1 MILLID
7 IGNTSI
13 RWASLEGGRVGD
25 SQSLRH
31 NGGAPLDLL
40 ATWDL
45 LEAPRRVLISNV
57 GAESVAV
64 AIARVVRALWSL
76 EPELAI
82 TRAECLGVR
91 IAYAEPSRLGVDRWL
106 ALLGAHGREAGAV
119 LIVDAGTAVT
129 YDLLLGDGTHLG
141 GLILPGIELMR
152 AGLLTGTR
160 IPNLAPGVPLDSA
173 EDGPEAEPWGRD
185 TAAAISLG
193 GVQALGALA
202 DRLYDRLAERS
213 SGPGPALLLTGG
225 DSARLVG
232 SIQRPCAL
240 VPDLVVRGLARLAE
254 ETS

>member
-13 RWASLEGGRVGD
+13 RWALLEGGRVGD

-40 ATWDL
+40 AAWDL
-45 LEAPRRVLISNV
+45 LKSPRRVLISNV
-57 GAESVAV
+57 GPESVGV

-76 EPELAI
+76 EPDLAV

-106 ALLGAHGREAGAV
+106 ALLGARGREAGAV

-152 AGLLTGTR
+152 AGLLAGTR
-160 IPNLAPGVPLDSA
+160 IPILAPEFPLDPL
-173 EDGPEAEPWGRD
+173 EDGPDAEPWGRD
-185 TAAAISLG
+185 TASAISLG
-193 GVQALGALA
+193 GIQALGALA
-202 DRLYDRLAERS
+202 DRLYDRLAAQL

-225 DSARLVG
+225 DSARLLG
-232 SIQRPCAL
+232 SIRRSCEL
-240 VPDLVVRGLARLAE
+240 VPDLVVQGLARLAE
-254 ETS
+254 EKS